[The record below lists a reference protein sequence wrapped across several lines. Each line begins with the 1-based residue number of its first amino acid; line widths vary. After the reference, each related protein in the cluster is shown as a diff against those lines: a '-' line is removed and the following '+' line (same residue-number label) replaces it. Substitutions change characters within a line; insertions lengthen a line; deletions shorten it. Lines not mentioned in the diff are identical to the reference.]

1 MKIKAVILRPDRT
14 NDVVIIKPRKLE
26 AGRFRFAD
34 CSYEVD
40 EENFRLTWNRS
51 LKKFGGNEY
60 FSTYYYKQ
68 GVSKPLPVAELHE
81 LEEIQDI
88 SAEELA
94 AIFNP
99 WFYRIIAKQD
109 LDRYSQIQFYLIIG
123 LALGFIYL
131 AYTLN
136 GMSNELTALQQTLD
150 SLMGGESG
158 RTVSNAGN
166 QGTQQGA

>member
-14 NDVVIIKPRKLE
+14 NDVVVMKPKKLE
-26 AGRFRFAD
+26 GERFKFGD

-40 EENFRLTWNRS
+40 EENFRLTWGRS
-51 LKKFGGNEY
+51 LWKFGGNEY

-68 GVSKPLPVAELHE
+68 GVSKPLPVAELHD

-109 LDRYSQIQFYLIIG
+109 LDKYSQIQFYVIIA
-123 LALGFIYL
+123 LALGVGYLIYI
-131 AYTLN
+131 LN
-136 GMSNELTALQQTLD
+136 GLTGDVEALRAALEAMKEAEQNRV
-150 SLMGGESG
+150 M
-158 RTVSNAGN
+158 A
-166 QGTQQGA
+166 